1 MSNGIE
7 TLAKGLG
14 EAIKTVPEVYDDG
27 LKPTVKETGQTLA
40 IIPRAIKAALSP
52 LRQWIAEREYKVAET
67 EKLLAIKLEH
77 VGEEKIVP
85 PEPYIAVPALQ
96 AISYSM
102 DSEEL
107 KNLYANLL
115 AKAMNSDTKDS
126 VHPAFVEIIKQL
138 SPLDATV
145 FKKIMEQEVNPLIDL
160 VYKNEKGQ
168 SITIATNISAY
179 DLNNVKAVGV
189 SIDNLIKQG
198 LIDIPGFRSYTD
210 ERVYDSIINSDYYK
224 SQQKAHPDT
233 FDGLKFAYETKL
245 IDKTNL
251 GYLFYDICVCD

>member
-1 MSNGIE
+1 MSKGIE
-7 TLAKGLG
+7 TLAKGVG
-14 EAIKTVPEVYDDG
+14 EAIKTVPEIYDDG
-27 LKPTVKETGQTLA
+27 LKPTVKETGKTLA
-40 IIPRAIKAALSP
+40 IIPQAINAALSG
-52 LRQWIAEREYKVAET
+52 LRQWIAQREYKVDET

-85 PEPYIAVPALQ
+85 PEPYIAVPAFQ

-107 KNLYANLL
+107 KDLYANLL

-138 SPLDATV
+138 SPLDAIV
-145 FKKIMEQEVNPLIDL
+145 FKKIMELHNNPIIDL
-160 VYKNEKGQ
+160 IYKSKENG

-179 DLNNVKAVGV
+179 DLNNVEAVGI

-198 LIDIPGFRSYTD
+198 LIDIPANQSYVNKH
-210 ERVYDSIINSDYYK
+210 EYDNIINSDYYK
-224 SQQKAHPDT
+224 SQQKTHPDT
-233 FDGLKFAYETKL
+233 FDNFKFTHIKKM
-245 IDKTNL
+245 ISKTNL
-251 GYLFYDICVCD
+251 GKLFYDICVCD